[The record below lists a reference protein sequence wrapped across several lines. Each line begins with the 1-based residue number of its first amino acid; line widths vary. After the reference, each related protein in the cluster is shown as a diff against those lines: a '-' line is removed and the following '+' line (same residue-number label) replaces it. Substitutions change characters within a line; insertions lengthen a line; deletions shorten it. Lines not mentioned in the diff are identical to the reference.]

1 MLTGIFERMKLNT
14 QTLII
19 DDLLLIF
26 VQFIQYF
33 AFELRKLAQVLE
45 TKIGIF
51 LQIFGILFQL
61 FDRETLNNEVTNSN
75 WYQHIL
81 QD

>member
-1 MLTGIFERMKLNT
+1 MKLNT

-33 AFELRKLAQVLE
+33 AFEYKKLAQVPE

-51 LQIFGILFQL
+51 LQIFGILFHL
-61 FDRETLNNEVTNSN
+61 FGSETLNSDN
-75 WYQHIL
+75 
-81 QD
+81 

>member
-33 AFELRKLAQVLE
+33 AFEYKKLVQVPE

-51 LQIFGILFQL
+51 LQIFGILFHL
-61 FDRETLNNEVTNSN
+61 FGSETLNSDN
-75 WYQHIL
+75 
-81 QD
+81 

>member
-33 AFELRKLAQVLE
+33 AFEYKKLAQVPE

-51 LQIFGILFQL
+51 LQIFGILFHL
-61 FDRETLNNEVTNSN
+61 FGSETLNSDN
-75 WYQHIL
+75 
-81 QD
+81 

>member
-33 AFELRKLAQVLE
+33 AFEYKKLAQVPE

-51 LQIFGILFQL
+51 LQIFGILFQH
-61 FDRETLNNEVTNSN
+61 FDRETLNNEIWHCTTSN
-75 WYQHIL
+75 
-81 QD
+81 

>member
-26 VQFIQYF
+26 VQFIRYF
-33 AFELRKLAQVLE
+33 AFEHKKLAQLPQ

-51 LQIFGILFQL
+51 LQIFGILFHL
-61 FDRETLNNEVTNSN
+61 FGSETLNSDN
-75 WYQHIL
+75 
-81 QD
+81 